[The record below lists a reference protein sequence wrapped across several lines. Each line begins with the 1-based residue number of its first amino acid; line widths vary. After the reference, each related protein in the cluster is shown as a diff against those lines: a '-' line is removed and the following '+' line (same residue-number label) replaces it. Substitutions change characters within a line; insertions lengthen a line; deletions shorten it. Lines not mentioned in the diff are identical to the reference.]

1 MEGQASLH
9 WSRHKFRKWQEEC
22 KWKVK
27 DRRGKQRKCSLFVF
41 FNVVAENIGNIPTK
55 SSLSQGTVFS
65 YAGASVRNMLCGFV
79 FAFQRIYI
87 NRLFKKKKKRHD
99 IVSPNSWAKDYD
111 FKIYRRWFRNC
122 DSIFFHLMML
132 LFLYMMLLLIFFSW
146 AWTTELELTKMWL
159 NSLSLLSSNS
169 EWIGS
174 IPTQLLCADFHSWR
188 KAILFPAASY
198 CAPLSSIDYEEMF
211 IWEFMCAVNFYHTF
225 FCTTS
230 SCKYSMWN
238 QPFKSLYWQPT
249 VADSGG
255 ISLPAGDYGCQCHIL
270 PTLSRESRPV
280 TALSVA
286 P

>member
-159 NSLSLLSSNS
+159 NSLSSKLQLWVNRINSNTIALCRLSQLKKSNLIS
-169 EWIGS
+169 CCF
-174 IPTQLLCADFHSWR
+174 LLCSTFKYWLWGDVHMGIYVCCKFLPYIFLHN
-188 KAILFPAASY
+188 IL
-198 CAPLSSIDYEEMF
+198 M
-211 IWEFMCAVNFYHTF
+211 
-225 FCTTS
+225 
-230 SCKYSMWN
+230 
-238 QPFKSLYWQPT
+238 
-249 VADSGG
+249 
-255 ISLPAGDYGCQCHIL
+255 
-270 PTLSRESRPV
+270 
-280 TALSVA
+280 
-286 P
+286 